1 MVYSGC
7 YITHRSLSSLHHFKK
22 HARTHTH
29 THNHH
34 EHTAVGDAFSDML
47 FVEAILHVRGWT
59 ISDWNEIY
67 VNTPS
72 RQSTVQVPDRTVV
85 VPNSTERRVLGPPGL
100 QEAIDALVENAES
113 PARAFVRP
121 SGTEDIVRVY
131 AEAKTQEG
139 ADKLAQA
146 VSDAVT
152 KFAGGGSDNGD
163 ADDDEEDAK
172 TSEASSKI

>member
-1 MVYSGC
+1 
-7 YITHRSLSSLHHFKK
+7 
-22 HARTHTH
+22 
-29 THNHH
+29 
-34 EHTAVGDAFSDML
+34 ML

-59 ISDWNEIY
+59 ISDWNKIY

-85 VPNSTERRVLGPPGL
+85 IPNSTERRVLGPAGL
-100 QEAIDALVENAES
+100 QEAIDALVEKAES

-139 ADKLAQA
+139 ADELAQA
-146 VSDAVT
+146 VADAVT
-152 KFAGGGSDNGD
+152 KFAGGGSSDSSSSNDSGSSEKMG
-163 ADDDEEDAK
+163 DDDAK
-172 TSEASSKI
+172 EVEASSKM

>member
-1 MVYSGC
+1 
-7 YITHRSLSSLHHFKK
+7 
-22 HARTHTH
+22 
-29 THNHH
+29 
-34 EHTAVGDAFSDML
+34 ML

-121 SGTEDIVRVY
+121 SGTENIVRVY

-146 VSDAVT
+146 VSDAVK
-152 KFAGGGSDNGD
+152 KFAGGGSDDGD
-163 ADDDEEDAK
+163 KDDEADAK

>member
-1 MVYSGC
+1 M
-7 YITHRSLSSLHHFKK
+7 
-22 HARTHTH
+22 
-29 THNHH
+29 
-34 EHTAVGDAFSDML
+34 GDAFSDML

-59 ISDWNEIY
+59 ISDWNKIY

-85 VPNSTERRVLGPPGL
+85 IPNSTERRVLGPAGL
-100 QEAIDALVENAES
+100 QEAIDALVEKAES

-146 VSDAVT
+146 VADAVT
-152 KFAGGGSDNGD
+152 KFAGGGNSDSSSSNDSGSSEKMG
-163 ADDDEEDAK
+163 DDDAK
-172 TSEASSKI
+172 EVEASSKM